1 MQGTSENDAV
11 GKSGRA
17 VRVLTPVVVS
27 ASRATDV
34 PKFYAD
40 WLLTRLRAG
49 FCTWTN
55 PFNRQPYRVSFE
67 KTRAIVFWTKDPKPI
82 LSRLD
87 ELEDLGFRQYYFL
100 FTLND
105 YVREGMEP
113 NVPSVEE
120 RVETFH
126 ALAQRIGAARVVW
139 RYDPLLLSPSITV
152 DTLIERIAAIGRAPF
167 FSVIVAKS
175 QYAPS
180 YL

>member
-1 MQGTSENDAV
+1 M
-11 GKSGRA
+11 RI
-17 VRVLTPVVVS
+17 LTPVVVS

-55 PFNRQPYRVSFE
+55 PFNRQEYSVSFE
-67 KTRAIVFWTKDPKPI
+67 KTRAIVFWTKDPKPL

-87 ELEDLGFRQYYFL
+87 ELEDLGFHQYYFQ

-105 YVREGMEP
+105 YVREGLEP

-120 RVETFH
+120 RIATCSASGWSRSRGKTRHKTGLTYFMVWKGRVGVE
-126 ALAQRIGAARVVW
+126 
-139 RYDPLLLSPSITV
+139 
-152 DTLIERIAAIGRAPF
+152 
-167 FSVIVAKS
+167 
-175 QYAPS
+175 
-180 YL
+180 